1 MHLNEIGAIAQ
12 EEWLKSPS
20 IRPDMNLMLD
30 AFIIMPNHIHAIIF
44 IGENRYNCHGDRM
57 HCVSTNKN
65 QFGPQSKNLGA
76 IIRGFKSA
84 VTIKARTIN
93 SFFGW
98 QSLYHD
104 HVIRNE
110 SSYNKIKNYI
120 ILPIGKRMIYNYKER
135 RREASHLYN
144 RYKNISFLNQ

>member
-120 ILPIGKRMIYNYKER
+120 INNPAHWEKDDLQLQRKETG
-135 RREASHLYN
+135 SIL
-144 RYKNISFLNQ
+144 SLQ